1 MKSAALTILRA
12 AILSLVVLPVWGIWC
27 LYTVPEAENTKPID
41 APIPAEQTPVLQ
53 VSANHRMGSSS
64 QVDPVAYG
72 WQLLQERQTHQERI
86 RFDHRTIQGDR
97 PQDWYSA
104 TILRWEMAKIRA
116 DYHHETAIG
125 AEPTTRALTEPT
137 RRFART
143 GPYARL
149 TNDILRARP
158 KTRFIAGYIN
168 QQGRYVGSS
177 FYRQAAF
184 ARPVGSYHNMW
195 VTTSLSNASNFYIF
209 RTSGRSNAR
218 SFINGY
224 FERAPV
230 FAPGF
235 YRHVLGG
242 HRVTHGVNFNRLLD
256 KAIATQREYY
266 GRGSRALGWQAR
278 MRESLVPTVQPR
290 IKPRVANVVFFRH
303 LIPGTYAD
311 RGWGT
316 YNREYYRPP
325 IPRVYRDVNWH
336 LQTHPVAHQ
345 TPFTTP

>member
-12 AILSLVVLPVWGIWC
+12 AIFSLVAVPLLGLWC
-27 LYTVPEAENTKPID
+27 LYTAPVTETVRPTD
-41 APIPAEQTPVLQ
+41 ASVPAEQASVLE
-53 VSANHRMGSSS
+53 VSADHRMGNSA

-104 TILRWEMAKIRA
+104 WSQGWR
-116 DYHHETAIG
+116 TAEERVKYQEQTFLGIDT
-125 AEPTTRALTEPT
+125 TTRTLPKPT
-137 RRFART
+137 RQFART
-143 GPYARL
+143 GPYARMVGL
-149 TNDILRARP
+149 LRARP
-158 KTRFIAGYIN
+158 RTVFIRGYVN

-177 FYRQAAF
+177 FYRGAAY
-184 ARPVGSYHNMW
+184 ARPLGSYQNMW
-195 VTTSLSNASNFYIF
+195 VTTSLSNSSNFYMF
-209 RTSGRSNAR
+209 RTAGRSNAR

-230 FAPGF
+230 YAPGF
-235 YRHVLGG
+235 YRHALAGR
-242 HRVTHGVNFNRLLD
+242 RVTGNINFDGLLTR
-256 KAIATQREYY
+256 ALATHREYY